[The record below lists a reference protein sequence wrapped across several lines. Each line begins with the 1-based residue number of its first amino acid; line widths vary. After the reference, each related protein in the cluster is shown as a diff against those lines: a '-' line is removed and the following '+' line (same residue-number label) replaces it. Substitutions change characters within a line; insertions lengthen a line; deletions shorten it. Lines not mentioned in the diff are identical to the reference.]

1 MANSSQKP
9 GAKLK
14 MGGEDSGGGEES
26 IDLKMQLTLV
36 QHGRLG
42 ANPHAFENPHITL
55 TLLIT

>member
-1 MANSSQKP
+1 M
-9 GAKLK
+9 LK
-14 MGGEDSGGGEES
+14 MGGEDSGGGEEG